1 MHIRI
6 DTREHKREY
15 ERITAQFDAL
25 GVTYERKKVDE
36 GDYVVPENPRLV
48 IERKKN
54 LQELC
59 SNVTHQH
66 ERFQKELMRAKTKEI
81 KMIILCEHGNGIES
95 LEDVFFWENPRRKD
109 HAYRMVNGKPKWI
122 YIPEPKRATSG
133 VQLYKCLNTIR
144 SRYGVEFVFCE
155 PEETGQKI
163 IELLRTGTE
172 HGL

>member
-36 GDYVVPENPRLV
+36 GDYMIPDNPHLV

-59 SNVTHQH
+59 GNVTQQH
-66 ERFQKELMRAKTKEI
+66 ERFQRELLRAKDKNI
-81 KMIILCEHGNGIES
+81 KMIILCEHGNGIET

-109 HAYRMVNGKPKWI
+109 HAYRMVNGKPK
-122 YIPEPKRATSG
+122 RATSG
-133 VQLYKCLNTIR
+133 KQLYKSLNTIR
-144 SRYGVEFVFCE
+144 TRYGVDFVFCE